1 MAKEQAKKTEK
12 AAQKKKNSGKKKLE
26 IAAVAIIDN
35 MVFSKDERWAYYKL
49 SNSVFDFLSANAKLS
64 VGQQL
69 INAFVNLMSDRQ
81 EPLDCHLIV
90 TSVPVNIDAWEDQI
104 RSVSEDWSRGPGFD
118 QYILEQ
124 AEYLRNEEYLRK
136 ETYLGVSLGKRGAL
150 ELDTSNMFEGGL
162 KGAAEV
168 LKGWMNTALK
178 LPSEEIS
185 IDEERTARNKED
197 EYARVLAVGNLK
209 AERCT
214 AEELLLLIKRQF
226 YPAMPAPYLDVDYEN
241 RIGPGDLELEL
252 SSAIENK
259 LRWLKINQML
269 GEHELN
275 GYRACLTISKLPRN
289 TNFPY
294 SSFPFMYFLHKLG
307 VPFTSYSRFQ
317 LHPTSKMKKELE
329 KKKKEQKDEL
339 ENIAGGGDQTVDG
352 ALGMMPSDVTEALED
367 MRMLNDMLAQGKT
380 PWVEGTYRVV
390 VETVDEKA
398 LKNYCSFIKQ
408 RYTDLDININWTVGD
423 QAQLFL
429 EQMPGDKLRVGSHK
443 QLTNLVMFGTSGF
456 NYSSDVGDKVF
467 DGRE

>member
-1 MAKEQAKKTEK
+1 MATEK
-12 AAQKKKNSGKKKLE
+12 AAKPDKNDKKKNAGKKKLP
-26 IAAVAIIDN
+26 IAANAIIDN

-49 SNSVFDFLSANAKLS
+49 SNSVFDFLSLDAKLS

-81 EPLDCHLIV
+81 EPLDCHLII
-90 TSVPVNIDAWEDQI
+90 TSSPVNIDAWEDQI
-104 RSVSEDWSRGPGFD
+104 RTVSEDWTRGPGFD
-118 QYILEQ
+118 QYIHEQ
-124 AEYLRNEEYLRK
+124 AEHLKDEEYLRK
-136 ETYLGVSLGKRGAL
+136 ETFLGVCLGKRGAL
-150 ELDTSNMFEGGL
+150 EIDTSNMFEGGL
-162 KGAAEV
+162 KGASEIIR
-168 LKGWMNTALK
+168 GWMSTALK

-185 IDEERTARNKED
+185 IDEEKTARNKE
-197 EYARVLAVGNLK
+197 EEFYRILSMGNLR

-252 SSAIENK
+252 TSAIENK
-259 LRWLKINQML
+259 LRWLKINQMI
-269 GEHELN
+269 GEHEVE
-275 GYRACLTISKLPRN
+275 GVRACLTIAKLPRN

-307 VPFTSYSRFQ
+307 LPFTSFARFQ

-339 ENIAGGGDQTVDG
+339 ENIAGGGDSTVDG
-352 ALGMMPSDVTEALED
+352 ALGMMPSDVQESLED
-367 MRMLNDMLAQGKT
+367 MRMLNEMLAQGKT
-380 PWVEGTYRVV
+380 PWVEGTYRIV

-398 LKNYCSFIKQ
+398 LKNFCSIVKQ
-408 RYTDLDININWTVGD
+408 RYTDLDINITWTVGD

-429 EQMPGDKLRVGSHK
+429 EQMPGDKLRTTSHK

-456 NYSSDVGDKVF
+456 NYSSDVGDKIF